1 MRDLCDNRRKPFNRG
16 PPLRTALDDLS
27 SPEKVVK
34 KVMPPND
41 NNVPST
47 SFALKSTLI
56 SQSDE
61 EDTVLSSLGK
71 AKVPYD
77 VAHPPS
83 PKGTKGPNIKRSRKE
98 SEVLVPEKNSQ
109 SSSSDVEIR
118 LSGVVKGIDN
128 EGTHDTAVMD
138 KNVDDSTSDTGML
151 YITNLILSIM
161 KSTLACKKYCFD
173 MYFED
178 TPHKK
183 KVNDG
188 ATNKKL
194 WKKAVLNAAE
204 NICLVELGKEESD
217 VDSGTDNPDTYS
229 NSCNIG
235 MKEGLHVT
243 SDSETQSDNLPPTH
257 ESADPKV
264 NSSGEV
270 KTSRYTKRVKPPL
283 PRRPRK
289 KEGTQQPTR
298 ISSKLAE
305 KCKNEVVKTYFI
317 MYFY

>member
-1 MRDLCDNRRKPFNRG
+1 MRDLCDKRRKHFNRG

-27 SPEKVVK
+27 SPK
-34 KVMPPND
+34 KVMKKVTPSND
-41 NNVPST
+41 NKVPST

-61 EDTVLSSLGK
+61 EDAVLSSLGK

-83 PKGTKGPNIKRSRKE
+83 PKGTKGPNIKRRRKE
-98 SEVLVPEKNSQ
+98 SEVLMPEKNSQ

-118 LSGVVKGIDN
+118 LSGVVKGVDN
-128 EGTHDTAVMD
+128 EATHDTAVMD

-161 KSTLACKKYCFD
+161 NSTLPCKKYCFD

-188 ATNKKL
+188 AINKKL
-194 WKKAVLNAAE
+194 WKKVVLNAAE
-204 NICLVELGKEESD
+204 NRRLVEIGKEEND
-217 VDSGTDNPDTYS
+217 VDSATDNPDMYS
-229 NSCNIG
+229 NSCDIR

-289 KEGTQQPTR
+289 KKGTQQPTR
-298 ISSKLAE
+298 ISSRLAE
-305 KCKNEVVKTYFI
+305 KHKNEVVKSTS
-317 MYFY
+317 